1 MVLTSPAPK
10 PGTPR
15 MEGWTKTVF
24 PAMGTQCQIV
34 FRAPSQKQAASFREA
49 VIAWVRDFENKYSR
63 FKADSVISA
72 INRAAGER
80 WMETDAELD
89 AMLSLCDWYY
99 WSTGGVFDPT
109 WKARFWAG
117 LFHLAT
123 HSFRL
128 RQAFRGAGAFEGAAG
143 LVQATRTT

>member
-1 MVLTSPAPK
+1 VVVEADFLPVTKKYEAAVERFRRFVYGFYKPHVLETFYTKSPNRLIEA
-10 PGTPR
+10 GVT
-15 MEGWTKTVF
+15 TVL
-24 PAMGTQCQIV
+24 A
-34 FRAPSQKQAASFREA
+34 
-49 VIAWVRDFENKYSR
+49 
-63 FKADSVISA
+63 
-72 INRAAGER
+72 
-80 WMETDAELD
+80 
-89 AMLSLCDWYY
+89 
-99 WSTGGVFDPT
+99 GGVFEPT